1 MGMREVP
8 SDVGGA
14 SAGAVREQWDEHR
27 QRMEERGRARRVAC
41 AEWLEGRGIPVSL
54 GVVEMLLR
62 LRELDP
68 AISAGELEAEART
81 WVERVTNAGVL

>member
-27 QRMEERGRARRVAC
+27 RLVGERAQARRVAC
-41 AEWLEGRGIPVSL
+41 AEWLTERDIPVSL

-68 AISAGELEAEART
+68 AIPAVELEREARV
-81 WVERVTNAGVL
+81 WVERVSEAGVL

>member
-1 MGMREVP
+1 MRSVP
-8 SDVGGA
+8 LDVTSA
-14 SAGAVREQWDEHR
+14 SAGAVRQQWDEHR
-27 QRMEERGRARRVAC
+27 QRMEERGQARRVAC
-41 AEWLEGRGIPVSL
+41 AEWLTERDIPVSL

-68 AISAGELEAEART
+68 AIPACELEREART

>member
-14 SAGAVREQWDEHR
+14 SAGAVRQAWDEHR
-27 QRMEERGRARRVAC
+27 QRQQDRAQARRVAC
-41 AEWLEGRGIPVSL
+41 AEWLTERDIPVSL

-62 LRELDP
+62 LRELEP
-68 AISAGELEAEART
+68 GIPAGELEREARV

>member
-1 MGMREVP
+1 MRAVP
-8 SDVGGA
+8 SEITGA
-14 SAGAVREQWDEHR
+14 SAGAVRQQWDEHR

-68 AISAGELEAEART
+68 AIGAGELEREARM
-81 WVERVTNAGVL
+81 WVERVSNAGVL

>member
-1 MGMREVP
+1 MRAVP
-8 SDVGGA
+8 ADVGGA
-14 SAGAVREQWDEHR
+14 SAGAVRQQWDEHR
-27 QRMEERGRARRVAC
+27 QRMDERAQARRVAC
-41 AEWLEGRGIPVSL
+41 AEWLTERGIPVSL

-68 AISAGELEAEART
+68 AIPACELEREARC

>member
-1 MGMREVP
+1 MRAVT
-8 SDVGGA
+8 SDVTGA
-14 SAGAVREQWDEHR
+14 SAGAVRQAWDEHR
-27 QRMEERGRARRVAC
+27 QRMDERAQARRVAC
-41 AEWLEGRGIPVSL
+41 AAWLDERGIPVSL